1 MENEKIKLDF
11 KLLSKDKSDLF
22 KQSQFR
28 EDNKEWIRNSQ
39 AVALKILLKLREQNI
54 SKKKELSENLSIH
67 IEEVNKYLKGNK
79 KFDLETINKIE
90 NYLEIN
96 LK

>member
-11 KLLSKDKSDLF
+11 KLLSKDKSDWFEQL
-22 KQSQFR
+22 QFR
-28 EDNKEWIRNSQ
+28 EDNKEWIIISQ
-39 AVALKILLKLREQNI
+39 AIALKILLKLREQNI
-54 SKKKELSENLSIH
+54 SKKELSDKLNIP

-79 KFDLETINKIE
+79 KFDLETIAKIE

>member
-54 SKKKELSENLSIH
+54 SKKELADKLNIP

-79 KFDLETINKIE
+79 KFDLETITKIE

>member
-54 SKKKELSENLSIH
+54 SKKKN
-67 IEEVNKYLKGNK
+67 
-79 KFDLETINKIE
+79 FQKI
-90 NYLEIN
+90 LVFI
-96 LK
+96 